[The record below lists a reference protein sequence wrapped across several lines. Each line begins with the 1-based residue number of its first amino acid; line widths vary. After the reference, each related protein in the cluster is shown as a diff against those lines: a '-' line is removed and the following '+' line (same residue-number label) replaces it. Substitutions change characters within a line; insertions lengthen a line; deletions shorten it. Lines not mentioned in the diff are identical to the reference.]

1 MAPETTGFSLP
12 ASTQTPSPPS
22 RLPTP
27 PPAAPPPRAMARP
40 SPSLPHS
47 DTPSA
52 SSPSDVSSS
61 SPPSPPLQQQPGP
74 DRQSAE
80 TVRPRASSLVSTTS
94 SIKRKPLPLSALP
107 LAARFSVESSASTF
121 DSPSARF
128 SRRPSID
135 SPTLYDPSAHRF
147 PDLVE
152 EADQG
157 QRFSTYVLVS
167 LCSPS
172 MPPATLPTTYQ
183 PSTLFPLR
191 V

>member
-1 MAPETTGFSLP
+1 MAPETTGFSVP
-12 ASTQTPSPPS
+12 ESTQTPSPPS

-27 PPAAPPPRAMARP
+27 PPPPPPPPPRAMARP

-47 DTPSA
+47 DTPYA
-52 SSPSDVSSS
+52 SYPSDVSYP
-61 SPPSPPLQQQPGP
+61 PPSPPAQPGSDHP
-74 DRQSAE
+74 SAE

-107 LAARFSVESSASTF
+107 LVARYSVESSASTY

-152 EADQG
+152 EEDQG
-157 QRFSTYVLVS
+157 QSISTYVVS

-172 MPPATLPTTYQ
+172 IPPSLPTSPPTW
-183 PSTLFPLR
+183 
-191 V
+191 

>member
-1 MAPETTGFSLP
+1 MAPETTGFSVLE
-12 ASTQTPSPPS
+12 STQTPSPPS

-27 PPAAPPPRAMARP
+27 PLSSPPPHAMARP
-40 SPSLPHS
+40 LPHP

-52 SSPSDVSSS
+52 SSPSDVSSL
-61 SPPSPPLQQQPGP
+61 PSPSQSQSVQPGT

-107 LAARFSVESSASTF
+107 LAARYSVESSASTF

-147 PDLVE
+147 PNFVE
-152 EADQG
+152 EAGPDQG
-157 QRFSTYVLVS
+157 QRISSYVCLVF
-167 LCSPS
+167 LCSPRI
-172 MPPATLPTTYQ
+172 PPYLPAFRIV
-183 PSTLFPLR
+183 SPLG
-191 V
+191 